1 MKKPSQ
7 SPHVSPQTPLASGM
21 GLASTKAAD
30 LLVLLQNQ
38 TQYIQSLET
47 NLNQLTVEN
56 ARLKSLEIENERLKH
71 ALLHHQRM
79 RFGTKSEAFNTPQ
92 QDLFAED
99 WAADEADLQ
108 QQLEH
113 VAEQTQPQNTP
124 KAKRPV
130 RVVKPCPP
138 I

>member
-1 MKKPSQ
+1 M
-7 SPHVSPQTPLASGM
+7 
-21 GLASTKAAD
+21 
-30 LLVLLQNQ
+30 LLQNQ
-38 TQYIQSLET
+38 TQYIQSLEK
-47 NLNQLTVEN
+47 EN

-124 KAKRPV
+124 KAKRP
-130 RVVKPCPP
+130 RAGSSNLARPFNAH
-138 I
+138 

>member
-1 MKKPSQ
+1 MKKPSK

-21 GLASTKAAD
+21 GFASTAAAD

-38 TQYIQSLET
+38 TQYIQSLEK
-47 NLNQLTVEN
+47 EN

-113 VAEQTQPQNTP
+113 VAEQTRPKNPQSQTS
-124 KAKRPV
+124 RV

>member
-1 MKKPSQ
+1 
-7 SPHVSPQTPLASGM
+7 M
-21 GLASTKAAD
+21 GFASTTTAD
-30 LLVLLQNQ
+30 LHVTAKSNPIHSILRK
-38 TQYIQSLET
+38 
-47 NLNQLTVEN
+47 EN

-92 QDLFAED
+92 LDLFAED
-99 WAADEADLQ
+99 WAADKP
-108 QQLEH
+108 
-113 VAEQTQPQNTP
+113 TCNNSWNTSPNTHKQHP
-124 KAKRPV
+124 KPNVPV